1 MSKRDKILTYIF
13 LSGAALVS
21 IFPFFWMV
29 IGATNASKDILKGK
43 LTLGSELM
51 NNIRNLFD
59 TVDIMSGLLM
69 STKIAVIGTIL
80 TLILCSMAGYGFEIY
95 KSKTSERILNFV
107 MISMMIPFAA
117 IMIPLFKLF
126 SELGLLNSN
135 IALILPSVSTA
146 FLIYFFRQNSR
157 SFPKEI
163 LEAAR
168 VDGLSEI
175 KSFFKIYMPTMK
187 STYAAAA
194 IITFMSYWN
203 SFLWPL
209 IAIRTPEKRTLPLV
223 ISSLA
228 SSYSPD
234 YGMIMVSI
242 IITTLP
248 TAFIF
253 FLMQKHFVEG
263 MVGSVK

>member
-1 MSKRDKILTYIF
+1 LKI
-13 LSGAALVS
+13 
-21 IFPFFWMV
+21 
-29 IGATNASKDILKGK
+29 
-43 LTLGSELM
+43 
-51 NNIRNLFD
+51 R
-59 TVDIMSGLLM
+59 
-69 STKIAVIGTIL
+69 
-80 TLILCSMAGYGFEIY
+80 
-95 KSKTSERILNFV
+95 
-107 MISMMIPFAA
+107 
-117 IMIPLFKLF
+117 
-126 SELGLLNSN
+126 
-135 IALILPSVSTA
+135 A

>member
-1 MSKRDKILTYIF
+1 MSKKNKIITYIF
-13 LSGAALVS
+13 LSVAALIS
-21 IFPFFWMV
+21 IFPFFWMI

-43 LTLGSELM
+43 LTFGSELI
-51 NNIRNLFD
+51 NNTINLFG
-59 TVDIMSGLLM
+59 TVDIMSGLWM
-69 STKIAVIGTIL
+69 STKIAVLGTIL
-80 TLILCSMAGYGFEIY
+80 TLLLCSMAGYGFEIY
-95 KSKTSERILNFV
+95 KSKTSEKILNLI
-107 MISMMIPFAA
+107 MLSMMMPFAA
-117 IMIPLFKLF
+117 IMIPLFRLF
-126 SELGLLNSN
+126 SKLGLLNSSA
-135 IALILPSVSTA
+135 ALILPSVSTA
-146 FLIYFFRQNSR
+146 FLIYFFRQNTR

-175 KSFFKIYMPTMK
+175 KSFFKIYIPTMK

-209 IAIRTPEKRTLPLV
+209 IAMQTPEKRTLPLV